1 MTTGPAIR
9 VALRDPG
16 LFRALWETIGDNM
29 KHRALWACLVVM
41 ALVTAACGGGEGGDT
56 TTTAATEET
65 TATTAAPAETTTTA
79 AAEAEL
85 GTADRPIQVLFVPSV
100 DAQLIVSGGEVM
112 DNALTEATG
121 LEFEV
126 SVPTSYAATI
136 EEMCANPADTM
147 GFIPAFG
154 YVLAS
159 QLCQVDVAFKAVR
172 FGFGVYW
179 AQFLV
184 GRDSG
189 IESLADLEGLSWAY
203 PDPGS
208 TSGYLFPSVSLD
220 EAGVTPGET
229 REAGGHP
236 QAALAVYNGEVDFG
250 TTFFSPPLIEDGQW
264 AIGDPPEIPDEL
276 VDSCAPVGTGED
288 AELWCGSYRVLDARA
303 SAIADAPDIV
313 QQVKILEITDE
324 IPNDTLSFG
333 PDFPAD
339 LRTQIEEA
347 LLAFAETEE
356 WNESIGHQ
364 DFYAWSGIEAAT
376 DAEYD
381 IVRTVV
387 ESQGITLEDL

>member
-1 MTTGPAIR
+1 MKR
-9 VALRDPG
+9 RSVWAL
-16 LFRALWETIGDNM
+16 LAVI
-29 KHRALWACLVVM
+29 ALVV
-41 ALVTAACGGGEGGDT
+41 AACGGGDGGADDT
-56 TTTAATEET
+56 TTTEAPEEPTTTEV
-65 TATTAAPAETTTTA
+65 PAETTTTA
-79 AAEAEL
+79 GEAEL
-85 GTADRPIQVLFVPSV
+85 GTAERPVQVLFVPSV
-100 DAQLIVSGGEVM
+100 DAQVIVSGGEIM
-112 DNALTEATG
+112 DQALTDATG

-136 EEMCANPADTM
+136 EEMCANPSDTM

-159 QLCQVDVAFKAVR
+159 QLCQVDVGFKAVR
-172 FGFGVYW
+172 FGWGVYW

-184 GRDSG
+184 ARDSD
-189 IESLADLEGLSWAY
+189 IQSLEDLEGLSWAY

-208 TSGYLFPSVSLD
+208 TSGFLFPSVSLD

-250 TTFFSPPLIEDGQW
+250 TTFFSPPLIEDGEAW

-276 VDSCAPVGTGED
+276 IDSCAPTEEG
-288 AELWCGSYRVLDARA
+288 ELWCGNYRVLDARS
-303 SAIADAPDIV
+303 SAIEDAPDIV
-313 QQVKILEITDE
+313 QQVRILDITAE

-339 LRTQIEEA
+339 LRTQIEDA
-347 LLAFAETEE
+347 LAAFAETPE
-356 WNESIGHQ
+356 WEESIGHQ
-364 DFYAWSGIEAAT
+364 DFYAWSGIEPAT

-387 ESQGITLEDL
+387 DSQGIELEDL

>member
-1 MTTGPAIR
+1 
-9 VALRDPG
+9 
-16 LFRALWETIGDNM
+16 M
-29 KHRALWACLVVM
+29 KRRALWALMVVIAM
-41 ALVTAACGGGEGGDT
+41 VVAACGGGGSD
-56 TTTAATEET
+56 
-65 TATTAAPAETTTTA
+65 ETTTTEGGGDEPTTTEA
-79 AAEAEL
+79 PVEETTTTETMDAEL
-85 GTADRPIQVLFVPSV
+85 GSADRPIQVLFVPSV
-100 DAQLIVSGGEVM
+100 DAQVIVSGGEIM
-112 DNALTEATG
+112 DAALTEATG

-136 EEMCANPADTM
+136 EEMCANPSDTI

-159 QLCQVDVAFKAVR
+159 QLCQVDVGFKAVR
-172 FGFGVYW
+172 FGWGVYW

-184 GRDSG
+184 PRDSD
-189 IESLADLEGLSWAY
+189 IQSLEDLAGLSWAY

-208 TSGYLFPSVSLD
+208 TSGFLFPSVSLD
-220 EAGVTPGET
+220 EAGVEPGET

-250 TTFFSPPLIEDGQW
+250 TSFFSPPLIEGGEWQL
-264 AIGDPPEIPDEL
+264 GDPPDVPDDL
-276 VDSCAPVGTGED
+276 VDTCAPNED
-288 AELWCGSYRVLDARA
+288 GELWCGDYRVLDARA
-303 SAIADAPDIV
+303 SAIEDAPDIV
-313 QQVKILEITDE
+313 QQVRILDITAE

-347 LLAFAETEE
+347 LIAFAETPE
-356 WNESIGHQ
+356 WEESIGHQ
-364 DFYAWSGIEAAT
+364 DFYAWSGIEPAA

-387 ESQGITLEDL
+387 DSQGITLDDL

>member
-1 MTTGPAIR
+1 MKR
-9 VALRDPG
+9 
-16 LFRALWETIGDNM
+16 RAF
-29 KHRALWACLVVM
+29 WACLLVM
-41 ALVTAACGGGEGGDT
+41 ALIAAACGGDGGGG
-56 TTTAATEET
+56 
-65 TATTAAPAETTTTA
+65 TTTTA
-79 AAEAEL
+79 AAEEETTTSAAAEETTTSAAAEAEL
-85 GTADRPIQVLFVPSV
+85 GSADRPIQVLFVPSV
-100 DAQLIVSGGEVM
+100 DAQVITTGGEIM
-112 DNALTEATG
+112 DQALTDATG

-172 FGFGVYW
+172 FGWGVYW

-184 GRDSG
+184 ARDSE
-189 IESLADLEGLSWAY
+189 IQSLEDLEGLSWAY

-208 TSGYLFPSVSLD
+208 TSGFLFPSVSLD

-229 REAGGHP
+229 VEAGGHP

-250 TTFFSPPLIEDGQW
+250 TTFFSPPLLPEGEWQ
-264 AIGDPPEIPDEL
+264 IGDPPEIPDEAIE
-276 VDSCAPVGTGED
+276 SCAPTDEG
-288 AELWCGSYRVLDARA
+288 ELWCGDYRVLDARA
-303 SAIADAPDIV
+303 SAIEEAPDIM
-313 QQVKILEITDE
+313 QQVRILDITAE

-339 LRTQIEEA
+339 LRTQIQDA
-347 LLAFAETEE
+347 LVAFAETPE
-356 WNESIGHQ
+356 WAESIGHQ
-364 DFYAWSGIEAAT
+364 DFYAWDGIDPAT

-387 ESQGITLEDL
+387 EEQGITLEDL

>member
-1 MTTGPAIR
+1 
-9 VALRDPG
+9 
-16 LFRALWETIGDNM
+16 M
-29 KHRALWACLVVM
+29 KRRALWALPVVFALVV
-41 ALVTAACGGGEGGDT
+41 AACGGDGGGDAT
-56 TTTAATEET
+56 TTEAVGE
-65 TATTAAPAETTTTA
+65 ETTTTA
-79 AAEAEL
+79 GAEETTTTAREAEAEL
-85 GTADRPIQVLFVPSV
+85 GSAERPIQVLFVPSV
-100 DAQLIVSGGEVM
+100 DAQVITTGGDIM
-112 DNALTEATG
+112 DQALTEATG

-136 EEMCANPADTM
+136 EEMCASPTDTM

-172 FGFGVYW
+172 FGWGVYW

-184 GRDSG
+184 ARDSD
-189 IESLADLEGLSWAY
+189 IQSLEDLDGLSWAY

-208 TSGYLFPSVSLD
+208 TSGFLFPSVSLD

-229 REAGGHP
+229 VEAGGHP

-250 TTFFSPPLIEDGQW
+250 TTFFSPPLLPEGEWQ
-264 AIGDPPEIPDEL
+264 IGDSPEIPDEFIE
-276 VDSCAPVGTGED
+276 SCAPTDEG
-288 AELWCGSYRVLDARA
+288 ELWCGDYRVLDARA
-303 SAIADAPDIV
+303 SAIEDAPDIM
-313 QQVKILEITDE
+313 QQVRILDITAE

-333 PDFPAD
+333 PDFPAE

-347 LLAFAETEE
+347 LIAFAETDE
-356 WNESIGHQ
+356 WAESIGHQ
-364 DFYAWSGIEAAT
+364 DFYAWDGIDTAT

-387 ESQGITLEDL
+387 DSQGITLDDL

>member
-1 MTTGPAIR
+1 
-9 VALRDPG
+9 
-16 LFRALWETIGDNM
+16 M
-29 KHRALWACLVVM
+29 KKRALWACLVVM

-65 TATTAAPAETTTTA
+65 TATTAAPETTTTA

-85 GTADRPIQVLFVPSV
+85 GSAERPVQVLFVPSV
-100 DAQLIVSGGEVM
+100 DAQLIVAGGEVM
-112 DNALTEATG
+112 DDALTEATG

-172 FGFGVYW
+172 FGWGVYW

-184 GRDSG
+184 ARDSE
-189 IESLADLEGLSWAY
+189 IQSLEDLEGLSWAY

-208 TSGYLFPSVSLD
+208 TSGFLFPSVSLD

-229 REAGGHP
+229 VESGGHP

-250 TTFFSPPLIEDGQW
+250 TTFFSPPLLPEGEWQ
-264 AIGDPPEIPDEL
+264 IGDSPEIPDEFIE
-276 VDSCAPVGTGED
+276 SCAPTADE
-288 AELWCGSYRVLDARA
+288 ELWCGDYRVLDARA
-303 SAIADAPDIV
+303 SAIEETPDIM
-313 QQVKILEITDE
+313 QQVRILDISAE

-333 PDFPAD
+333 PDFPVE

-347 LLAFAETEE
+347 LIAFSDTPE
-356 WNESIGHQ
+356 WAESIGHQ
-364 DFYAWSGIEAAT
+364 DFYAWDGIDPAT

-381 IVRTVV
+381 IVRSVV

>member
-1 MTTGPAIR
+1 
-9 VALRDPG
+9 
-16 LFRALWETIGDNM
+16 M
-29 KHRALWACLVVM
+29 KRRALWAALIVM
-41 ALVTAACGGGEGGDT
+41 SLIVAACGDGTGDT
-56 TTTAATEET
+56 TTTAGEAEEATTT
-65 TATTAAPAETTTTA
+65 TAEPAATTTTA

-85 GTADRPIQVLFVPSV
+85 GSPERPIQVLFVPSV
-100 DAQLIVSGGEVM
+100 DAQMIVAGGQVM
-112 DNALTEATG
+112 DDALTEATG

-189 IESLADLEGLSWAY
+189 IETLADLDGLSWAY

-208 TSGYLFPSVSLD
+208 TSGFLFPSVSLE
-220 EAGVTPGET
+220 EAGATPGET

-236 QAALAVYNGEVDFG
+236 QSALAVYNGEVDFG
-250 TTFFSPPLIEDGQW
+250 TTFYSPPLIDGGQW
-264 AIGDPPEIPDEL
+264 EIGDPPEIPDEL
-276 VDSCAPVGTGED
+276 VDSCAPTGEGED
-288 AELWCGSYRVLDARA
+288 QELWCGNYRVLDARS

-313 QQVKILEITDE
+313 QKVKILAITDE

-339 LRTQIEEA
+339 LRAQIEEA
-347 LLAFAETEE
+347 LLAFSQTDA

-364 DFYAWSGIEAAT
+364 DFYAWSGIEPAT